1 MLYADW
7 AHETLRIK
15 WINNSMKVT
24 FTMICVSPQS
34 DHLHLNSPG
43 PLNQK
48 LEKKVSTIKREKK
61 IKLNL
66 LKIAFHSNTIL
77 TIL

>member
-1 MLYADW
+1 
-7 AHETLRIK
+7 
-15 WINNSMKVT
+15 MKVT

-48 LEKKVSTIKREKK
+48 LEKKVSTINREKK
-61 IKLNL
+61 IKIN
-66 LKIAFHSNTIL
+66 FC
-77 TIL
+77 